1 MAADIFNKLSVNCF
15 SNFWQRKK
23 LIFTFALL
31 TKRQC
36 DMRREEEEKRNW
48 ILLEALFKRFYK
60 PLRAYAFRF
69 VNEKELAEDIVQDIF
84 YELWHKRATVRF
96 DDEAVR
102 SYLFKAVYNH
112 SLHLLNKKMQQ
123 NRTIL
128 TPESESQ
135 ILDRYLAAH
144 HFNSEQSLLLNELKE
159 KISAYIDTLPPQ
171 CRKIFILSR
180 AYELKNKEIA
190 EQLNISIKAVE
201 KQIGKALAGL
211 KAYGREEG
219 LFVLL
224 LYLLL
229 KP

>member
-1 MAADIFNKLSVNCF
+1 MKI
-15 SNFWQRKK
+15 
-23 LIFTFALL
+23 
-31 TKRQC
+31 
-36 DMRREEEEKRNW
+36 EEEEKRNW

-69 VNEKELAEDIVQDIF
+69 VNEKEMAEDIVQDIF
-84 YELWHKRATVRF
+84 YELWHKRKTVRF

-112 SLHLLNKKMQQ
+112 SLHLLNQKVRQ
-123 NRTIL
+123 NRAAL
-128 TPESESQ
+128 TPESENQ
-135 ILDRYLAAH
+135 ILDRYLAAY

-159 KISAYIDTLPPQ
+159 KIAAYIDTLPPQ

-190 EQLNISIKAVE
+190 EQLDISVKAVE

-224 LYLLL
+224 LFLLL